1 MSFWVGRIERDFVHG
16 PVGYCTLASKKEQRP
31 LLVFFSSSFSSSVGS
46 IAILAQIE
54 DWMQHEANGTY
65 TYYQPMEINII
76 AYTADGLGSVINL
89 PFCSLSLGLLRWACR
104 SGRLLG

>member
-1 MSFWVGRIERDFVHG
+1 
-16 PVGYCTLASKKEQRP
+16 
-31 LLVFFSSSFSSSVGS
+31 
-46 IAILAQIE
+46 
-54 DWMQHEANGTY
+54 MQHEANGTY

-89 PFCSLSLGLLRWACR
+89 PFYSLSLGLLRWACR